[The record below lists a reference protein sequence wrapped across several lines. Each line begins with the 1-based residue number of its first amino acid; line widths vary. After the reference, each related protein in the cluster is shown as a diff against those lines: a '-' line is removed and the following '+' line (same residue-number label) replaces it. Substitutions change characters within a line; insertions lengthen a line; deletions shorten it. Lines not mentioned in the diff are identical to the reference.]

1 MEQKTF
7 AERLKWLRSQRDL
20 TQRELAEKTG
30 ISIPAIVRY
39 EGGRSEPRLRTVMR
53 LAHVLG
59 VDAAELAPEMIAG
72 TTELEIS
79 FSPEQHAKL
88 EEAAAARGCSI
99 EELVIDTINEA
110 RERMMA
116 DPKTRKEFEAELAR
130 IRAEKE
136 SSKQ

>member
-59 VDAAELAPEMIAG
+59 VDAADLAPEMMAN
-72 TTELEIS
+72 TRELEIS
-79 FSPEQHAKL
+79 FTPEQHAQL
-88 EEAAAARGCSI
+88 EEAARAKNCSI
-99 EELVIDTINEA
+99 EELVIEVIHEA
-110 RERMMA
+110 RRKMMA
-116 DPKTRKEFEAELAR
+116 DPRTRKEFEHQLAL
-130 IRAEKE
+130 IKAEKGSE
-136 SSKQ
+136 D